1 MKRIRRHLHGDPRR
15 VRLGAQARATLR
27 DDPRLLCDPRGLGE
41 LHARLAEGLGEEEAA
56 AALLQAGF
64 LVGLRDAL
72 HGLEDGWRADRP
84 LAGPC
89 AASGPRLPFAA
100 LASGADGGRSIDLT
114 GCWHG
119 GGEAEG
125 RLAALGRS
133 RRPSCFV
140 SAGYTSGWL
149 TGLLGSDVLAVET
162 ECTAAGAPRCT
173 FRARAAQA
181 WAGARERG
189 ARRALGRL
197 DFADLRRRVEEPEP
211 AAWDDDPDE
220 MDPELP
226 VVHVWGPVMVVPF
239 AGPDD
244 SISALDLIARDDAAR
259 DVSVVVVDLGGA
271 ILDTGFGALA
281 LERVL
286 DAIERRGAD
295 AVLAGVCPLS
305 EPVVAA
311 LEARHLLLHGELPAA
326 IAAAFQIADAQQ
338 RVY

>member
-1 MKRIRRHLHGDPRR
+1 LRRIRRHPHPDPQR
-15 VRLGAQARATLR
+15 VLLGAQAEATLQ
-27 DDPRLLCDPRGLGE
+27 DDPGLLGDPGRLGE

-64 LVGLRDAL
+64 LLGLRDAL
-72 HGLEDGWRADRP
+72 HEIEDGWRADHALP
-84 LAGPC
+84 TP
-89 AASGPRLPFAA
+89 SGPRLPFAA
-100 LASGADGGRSIDLT
+100 LAAAGGGRSIDLT
-114 GCWHG
+114 GAWHG
-119 GGEAEG
+119 RGEAEG

-162 ECTAAGAPRCT
+162 ACAAAGAPRCT

-181 WAGARERG
+181 WAGERQRG

-197 DFADLRRRVEEPEP
+197 DFAALRRRAGEPDP
-211 AAWDDDPDE
+211 APTDEDDETVDPA
-220 MDPELP
+220 LP

-239 AGPDD
+239 AGADD
-244 SISALDLIARDDAAR
+244 SISALDLIARDEAAR

-271 ILDTGFGALA
+271 ILDAGFGALA

-295 AVLAGVCPLS
+295 AVLSGVRPVS

-311 LEARHLLLHGELPAA
+311 LEARHLLLHWDLPEA
-326 IAAAFQIADAQQ
+326 IAAAFQIADAQ
-338 RVY
+338 RHVY